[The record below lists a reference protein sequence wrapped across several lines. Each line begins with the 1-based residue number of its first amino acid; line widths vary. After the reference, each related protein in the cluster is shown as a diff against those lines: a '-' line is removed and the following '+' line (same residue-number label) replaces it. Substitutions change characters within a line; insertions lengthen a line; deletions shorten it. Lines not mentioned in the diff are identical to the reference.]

1 MDSALVW
8 VMVFFCANPGLC
20 DPNSNTLGK
29 TYETEDACQRAG
41 LKTLWDAPKGMQGK
55 VVVCIKG
62 VR

>member
-1 MDSALVW
+1 MAAVW
-8 VMVFFCANPGLC
+8 VLVFFCANVAQC
-20 DPNSNTLGK
+20 DPNGNTLSK
-29 TYETEDACQRAG
+29 TYETEDRCQREG